1 MKKREKGFTLIELLV
16 VVAIIGALAAVGVVA
31 YNGYTAAAKKNA
43 AKSIHA
49 GAVKFISAEMAK
61 CVVDENDTILGD
73 VSCAGVDPAVGLTG
87 AEVAAGFVAL
97 SNDRD
102 PWLGEK
108 AAAVVDA
115 ASGTKGKLDVVVDG
129 QDITLHMNDSENTIS
144 TKVTVE

>member
-61 CVVDENDTILGD
+61 CIIDENDTILGTVGCSTKSAANISEAYAVLAND
-73 VSCAGVDPAVGLTG
+73 KNPWTGVKAAQVDPEDEDATAANKGMLDLVVAGADITVQMNDG
-87 AEVAAGFVAL
+87 AEVH
-97 SNDRD
+97 SI
-102 PWLGEK
+102 
-108 AAAVVDA
+108 
-115 ASGTKGKLDVVVDG
+115 KL
-129 QDITLHMNDSENTIS
+129 
-144 TKVTVE
+144 TVE